1 MAEDSIFFTRFSKS
15 AEIRIGRRYYQQ
27 LRYNPEILPQSNLP
41 FQCGN
46 QEWPQ
51 GLGKYLSNIVDIKQM
66 PKEKRRSKRS
76 KKQQNKGNV
85 YNEEPEDIDKSSSTS
100 SPLEKERETQ
110 NNALNRKRRKLNT
123 SRRSLSSSAQAVEG
137 EGEADNQGY
146 FTAAEPTSELGMA
159 QDAARVGTDTRF
171 SSLWSLVKPDLKLYS

>member
-1 MAEDSIFFTRFSKS
+1 
-15 AEIRIGRRYYQQ
+15 
-27 LRYNPEILPQSNLP
+27 
-41 FQCGN
+41 
-46 QEWPQ
+46 
-51 GLGKYLSNIVDIKQM
+51 M

-110 NNALNRKRRKLNT
+110 NNALNRKQRKLNT

-137 EGEADNQGY
+137 EGEADNILLQQNQLLNSAWPKMLPESGHKI
-146 FTAAEPTSELGMA
+146 FIAVVSGKT
-159 QDAARVGTDTRF
+159 
-171 SSLWSLVKPDLKLYS
+171 